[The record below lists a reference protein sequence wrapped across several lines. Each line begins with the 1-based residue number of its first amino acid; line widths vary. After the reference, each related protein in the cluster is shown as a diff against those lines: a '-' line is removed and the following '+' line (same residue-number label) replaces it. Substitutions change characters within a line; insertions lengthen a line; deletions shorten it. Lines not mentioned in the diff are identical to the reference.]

1 MKAIKYAFDLVL
13 VRYLILRRLISTAYN
28 YRTISNEFSRY
39 KFTVEKSYKIQSNS
53 IQIIRNSLP
62 SKLTEEV
69 IDLWNKS
76 ANYEEF
82 ALNLRKKK
90 INFKSVGVHYFDV
103 LIGGFHYYVPK
114 RPVKHGEIFDHYCTA
129 SINVSETV
137 VSISTLALVTKEYK
151 NIVLG
156 LVHTQ

>member
-1 MKAIKYAFDLVL
+1 MKAIKHAFDLVR
-13 VRYLILRRLISTAYN
+13 VRYLVIRRLVSTAYS
-28 YRTISNEFSRY
+28 YRTISNEFNQY
-39 KFTVEKSYKIQSNS
+39 KLDVEKKRKLKNYYIHRVKEN
-53 IQIIRNSLP
+53 LP

-69 IDLWNKS
+69 IDFWNKS
-76 ANYEEF
+76 ANHEEF

-90 INFKSVGVHYFDV
+90 INFKSVGVRYFDV

-114 RPVKHGEIFDHYCTA
+114 RPVKYGEIFDHYCTA
-129 SINVSETV
+129 SISISETV